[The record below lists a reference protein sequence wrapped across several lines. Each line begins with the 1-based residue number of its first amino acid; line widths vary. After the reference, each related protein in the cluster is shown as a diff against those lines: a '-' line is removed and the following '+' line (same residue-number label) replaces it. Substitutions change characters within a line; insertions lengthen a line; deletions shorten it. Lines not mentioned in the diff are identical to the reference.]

1 MDQWAEEDE
10 EEEEEEA
17 AAAKQRKNLIFSAT
31 ELIGTYHLEN
41 MENRNEY
48 RQAKESGYD
57 WVIRTLGIVLNVRT
71 CLEWKGQCLIA
82 CTIY

>member
-17 AAAKQRKNLIFSAT
+17 AAAKRRKNLIFSAA

-41 MENRNEY
+41 MANRKEY
-48 RQAKESGYD
+48 
-57 WVIRTLGIVLNVRT
+57 
-71 CLEWKGQCLIA
+71 
-82 CTIY
+82 